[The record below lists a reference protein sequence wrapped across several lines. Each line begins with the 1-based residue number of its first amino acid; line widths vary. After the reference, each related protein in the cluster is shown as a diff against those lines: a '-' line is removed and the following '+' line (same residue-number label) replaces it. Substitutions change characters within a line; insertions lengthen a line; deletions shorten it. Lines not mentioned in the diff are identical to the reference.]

1 MNYIVVLFKNKV
13 RQRIIKKFVT
23 SKKANDFYVNLVNQ
37 NQDTIFETKT
47 ENGKSVNYE
56 IALLEKKGNSLFP
69 IYTKDEFGRNIKLEF
84 EDDDYNIVKI
94 SPYKEPELIQDYQT
108 KNKINIDTFINK
120 YLSKDGLKMVSKLN
134 NKLIVQKDE
143 EVFLFV
149 LKNESDCFR
158 LMESMIERFVK
169 LKRGDC
175 MFVNDTSPQQ
185 KKYLYNFLMDKGF
198 DKNFLYRKET
208 TYSSTSLF
216 KI

>member
-1 MNYIVVLFKNKV
+1 M
-13 RQRIIKKFVT
+13 
-23 SKKANDFYVNLVNQ
+23 VNQ

-84 EDDDYNIVKI
+84 EDNDYNIIKI

-108 KNKINIDTFINK
+108 KNKISVDPFINK

-143 EVFLFV
+143 DVFLFV
-149 LKNESDCFR
+149 LKNENDCFR
-158 LMESMIERFVK
+158 LIESMIERFVK

-185 KKYLYNFLMDKGF
+185 KKYLYSFLMDKGF

>member
-84 EDDDYNIVKI
+84 ENNDYNIIKI

-108 KNKINIDTFINK
+108 KNKISVDTFINK

-143 EVFLFV
+143 DVFLFV

-158 LMESMIERFVK
+158 LIESMIERFVK

-185 KKYLYNFLMDKGF
+185 KKYLYSFLMDKGF

>member
-84 EDDDYNIVKI
+84 EDNDYNIIKI

-108 KNKINIDTFINK
+108 KNKISVDTFINK

-143 EVFLFV
+143 DVFLFV

-158 LMESMIERFVK
+158 LIESMIERFVK

-185 KKYLYNFLMDKGF
+185 KKYLYSFLMDKGF